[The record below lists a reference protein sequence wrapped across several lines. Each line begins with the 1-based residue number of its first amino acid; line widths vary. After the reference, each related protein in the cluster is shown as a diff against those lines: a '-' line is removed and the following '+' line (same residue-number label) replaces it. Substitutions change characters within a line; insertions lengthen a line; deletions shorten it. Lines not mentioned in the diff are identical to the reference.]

1 MSTGTTV
8 VGARVFDGREVQA
21 ETSVRFAG
29 GLVTACAAR
38 DVTRDGDEVVDG
50 TGRTLLPGLIDAHTH
65 LLPGA
70 PQQACTF
77 GVTTEL
83 DMFSQPDLVRRC
95 KGETAVRHEVADVR
109 SSGIG
114 ATAPGGH
121 PSMMYAPFP
130 TVTGP
135 DDADG
140 FVADRIAEGSD
151 YLKIIYEPGDGRLV
165 TLPSLDFATVR
176 ALAQAAHDRGMV
188 VVVHATSVAAF
199 AGVVGSGVDI
209 LTHVPVDALL
219 DDELVGRI
227 AAAGIALAP
236 TLATIE
242 NALGEDGG
250 RQLADDPALSPFLGP
265 RWRQNLA
272 RSASGWHGQDLPAW
286 PTAPRNVA
294 RLAAA
299 GVPVLAGTDTPNP
312 GTVHG
317 ASLHRELELLVGAG
331 LTPQLALQA
340 ATSAPARVFGL
351 IGVALRT
358 LSPGAK

>member
-1 MSTGTTV
+1 VTTGTTV

-21 ETSVRFAG
+21 ETSVRFVG
-29 GLVTACAAR
+29 GLVTVCGAR
-38 DVTRDGDEVVDG
+38 DVARDGDEVVDG

-83 DMFSQPDLVRRC
+83 DMFSQPALVRRC
-95 KGETAVRHEVADVR
+95 KAEAAARLDVADVR

-135 DDADG
+135 DDAEG

-151 YLKIIYEPGDGRLV
+151 YLKIIYEPGSRLF

-188 VVVHATSVAAF
+188 VVVHATSVAVF
-199 AGVVGSGVDI
+199 AGVVGSGVGV

-227 AAAGIALAP
+227 AAAGIALTP

-250 RQLADDPALSPFLGP
+250 RQLADDPALRPFLGP
-265 RWRQNLA
+265 AGGRSSPAA
-272 RSASGWHGQDLPAW
+272 RPAGTAKTCPRGPLPRGTW
-286 PTAPRNVA
+286 PGSPRRGCRSSPVPTHPTRGPRTAPACIASWNCSSA
-294 RLAAA
+294 
-299 GVPVLAGTDTPNP
+299 PVSPRSWHCRP
-312 GTVHG
+312 RPRPRR
-317 ASLHRELELLVGAG
+317 ASLG
-331 LTPQLALQA
+331 
-340 ATSAPARVFGL
+340 
-351 IGVALRT
+351 
-358 LSPGAK
+358 SPTGG